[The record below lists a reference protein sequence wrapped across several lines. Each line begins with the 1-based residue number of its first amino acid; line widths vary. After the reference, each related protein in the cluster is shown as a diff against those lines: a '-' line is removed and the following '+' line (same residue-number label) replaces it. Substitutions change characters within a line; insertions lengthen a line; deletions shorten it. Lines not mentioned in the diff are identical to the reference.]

1 MPEMKDLIAIFK
13 AETEEHLT
21 KLDNGLVE
29 LEKQPDNVE
38 LASSLNREVHTL
50 KGAARVF
57 GFYEIQDIA
66 HRIEDIFEEVAGKR
80 AVFNSSM
87 AERIFKGLDAIRAIL
102 EKIAQEKKIDAEVDV
117 DASDICRELEECI
130 SATQPI
136 RTTKKREKGRK
147 KEKEVAETEAND
159 EQAKGDQ
166 QKEQEAN
173 LSTPPPEVPSRPS
186 TRAFRQAQGP
196 ELNQGAFPQVQ
207 NPEFNLGAQA
217 KGPEVR
223 SESHSPAPPSKAAL
237 HEAPSPHS
245 AARTE
250 EYIRV
255 PISRVDKLL
264 YLVGEVVINKM
275 KASAMSA
282 QAKRLSKL
290 SREAQKSISGLSETI
305 KKEFSPQNGEV
316 TKWLSQCEA
325 QVQRLRERT
334 LELYDHVSTEAFHL
348 EPVIDELQAK
358 IKEIK
363 MLPLSTIFEGFPR
376 MVRDIASQQAKQVNL
391 VISGEEN
398 ELDKKVLEGIKTSLI
413 HILRNCI
420 DHGIEEPEARA
431 ALGKPREGTIKISA
445 SHKGD
450 NVVII
455 VEDDGRGM
463 DTAQI
468 KETALK
474 KRLVSIHDLEGMSDK
489 EVMNIVF
496 MNGYSTSPIVT
507 DVSGRG
513 MGLDIVRRDIADLKG
528 RVILET
534 EKNRGT
540 KFTLVLPLT
549 IAIIQ
554 VLLLKVQSMLFA
566 LPMFSVTESVK
577 VSRDDIFVTGGR
589 MAIQFR
595 EHIVP
600 LVKLNEVLGLPPTE
614 KEKKEK
620 KEILVVMASSL
631 DSRVGFIVD
640 EIAGEEEAFIKSLG
654 KHLGKVKNVS
664 GAIIMPTGDVVVVLD
679 IADLVTHSALGLPHT
694 TGKRSATETKPKEKR
709 ILVVEDAFSTRE
721 LEKSILETH
730 GYVVDTAVDG
740 LDALDRMVNNQYD
753 LVVSDVEMPRM
764 DGFELCRTL
773 KNNEGYKDIPVIMV
787 TALQKEED
795 KRRGIEVGAAAYLVK
810 SAFEQTNLLETIER
824 LVG

>member
-13 AETEEHLT
+13 AETEDHLT
-21 KLDNGLVE
+21 KLENGLVA
-29 LEKQPDNVE
+29 LEKQPDNVD

-87 AERIFKGLDAIRAIL
+87 AEGIFKGLDAIRAIL

-117 DASDICRELEECI
+117 DASDICRDLEECI
-130 SATQPI
+130 SAAQPI
-136 RTTKKREKGRK
+136 RTRKKKKRGSKREKEAAEIQAK
-147 KEKEVAETEAND
+147 DEKEKGD
-159 EQAKGDQ
+159 PQDQ
-166 QKEQEAN
+166 QKDQKVKKAPDKIVDRTSETVA
-173 LSTPPPEVPSRPS
+173 PHPS
-186 TRAFRQAQGP
+186 GP
-196 ELNQGAFPQVQ
+196 
-207 NPEFNLGAQA
+207 
-217 KGPEVR
+217 
-223 SESHSPAPPSKAAL
+223 
-237 HEAPSPHS
+237 
-245 AARTE
+245 TE

-255 PISRVDKLL
+255 PMSRVDKLL
-264 YLVGEVVINKM
+264 YLVGEVVINNM

-282 QAKRLSKL
+282 QAKRLFKL
-290 SREAQKSISGLSETI
+290 SREAQKSVSSLSEAI
-305 KKEFSPQNGEV
+305 KKGFSSQNGEV
-316 TKWLSQCEA
+316 TKWLSQCET
-325 QVQRLRERT
+325 QMQRLRERT

-348 EPVIDELQAK
+348 DPVIDELQAK

-376 MVRDIASQQAKQVNL
+376 MVRDIASQQGKQVNL
-391 VISGEEN
+391 MISGEEN
-398 ELDKKVLEGIKTSLI
+398 ELDKKVLEGIKISLI

-420 DHGIEEPEARA
+420 DHGIEEPEVRA
-431 ALGKPREGTIKISA
+431 ALGKPRDGTIKVSA
-445 SHKGD
+445 SHEGD
-450 NVVII
+450 NVVIT
-455 VEDDGRGM
+455 VVDDGRGM
-463 DTAQI
+463 DIAQI
-468 KETALK
+468 RETALK
-474 KRLVSIHDLEGMSDK
+474 KGLLSNHNLEGMSDK

-507 DVSGRG
+507 EVSGRG
-513 MGLDIVRRDIADLKG
+513 MGLDIVRRDITNLKG

-534 EKNRGT
+534 EKNRGA

-554 VLLLKVQSMLFA
+554 VLLVKVQNMLFA

-577 VSRDDIFVTGGR
+577 VSRNDVSVTGGR
-589 MAIQFR
+589 MAIPFR

-600 LVKLNEVLGLPPTE
+600 LVRLNEVLGLPPAGDDKGE
-614 KEKKEK
+614 AKKEM
-620 KEILVVMASSL
+620 LVVMTTSL

-640 EIAGEEEAFIKSLG
+640 GIAGEGEAFIKSLG

-664 GAIIMPTGDVVVVLD
+664 GAIIMPTGEVVVVLD
-679 IADLVTHSALGLPHT
+679 TTDLVAHSARGLAHVSGQKNAPK
-694 TGKRSATETKPKEKR
+694 GKYKEKR

-730 GYVVDTAVDG
+730 GYLVDTAVDG
-740 LDALDRMVNNQYD
+740 LDALNRMVNNQYD
-753 LVVSDVEMPRM
+753 LIVSDVEMPRM
-764 DGFELCRTL
+764 DGFELCKTL
-773 KNNEGYKDIPVIMV
+773 KNNEGYKDIPVVMV

-810 SAFEQTNLLETIER
+810 SAFEQTNLLDTIER

>member
-21 KLDNGLVE
+21 KLENGLVE
-29 LEKQPDNVE
+29 LEKLPDNIE

-57 GFYEIQDIA
+57 GFNEIQDIA

-87 AERIFKGLDAIRAIL
+87 AEGIFKGLDAIRAIL
-102 EKIAQEKKIDAEVDV
+102 EKITQEKKIDAEVDV

-130 SATQPI
+130 SAAQAI
-136 RTTKKREKGRK
+136 RTRRKRERGPK
-147 KEKEVAETEAND
+147 KEKEAAESHVRN
-159 EQAKGDQ
+159 EQEKGDPRDQ
-166 QKEQEAN
+166 QKEQEVKKAPDKIADRKGETVAPHP
-173 LSTPPPEVPSRPS
+173 L
-186 TRAFRQAQGP
+186 AQ
-196 ELNQGAFPQVQ
+196 
-207 NPEFNLGAQA
+207 
-217 KGPEVR
+217 
-223 SESHSPAPPSKAAL
+223 
-237 HEAPSPHS
+237 
-245 AARTE
+245 TE

-255 PISRVDKLL
+255 PMSRVDKLL

-282 QAKRLSKL
+282 QAKKLSKL
-290 SREAQKSISGLSETI
+290 SREAQKSVSSLSEAI
-305 KKEFSPQNGEV
+305 KKEVSSQNGEV

-325 QVQRLRERT
+325 QMQRLRERT
-334 LELYDHVSTEAFHL
+334 LELYEHVSTEAFHL
-348 EPVIDELQAK
+348 DPVIDELQAK

-376 MVRDIASQQAKQVNL
+376 MVRDIASQQGKHVNL
-391 VISGEEN
+391 VISGEET
-398 ELDKKVLEGIKTSLI
+398 ELDKKVMEGIKTSLI
-413 HILRNCI
+413 HILRNCV
-420 DHGIEEPEARA
+420 DHGIEEPEVRA
-431 ALGKPREGTIKISA
+431 NLGKPRDGTIKVSA
-445 SHKGD
+445 SHEGD
-450 NVVII
+450 NVVIT

-463 DTAQI
+463 DISQI
-468 KETALK
+468 KETAVK
-474 KRLVSIHDLEGMSDK
+474 KRLVSSHDLEGMPDK
-489 EVMNIVF
+489 EVMNVVF

-513 MGLDIVRRDIADLKG
+513 MGLDIVRRDITNLKG
-528 RVILET
+528 RVILDT
-534 EKNRGT
+534 GKDRGT

-554 VLLLKVQSMLFA
+554 VLLVKVQSMLFA
-566 LPMFSVTESVK
+566 LPMFTVTESVK
-577 VSRDDIFVTGGR
+577 VSRDDVSVTGGR
-589 MAIQFR
+589 MAIPFR
-595 EHIVP
+595 EQIVP
-600 LVKLNEVLGLPPTE
+600 LVKLNEVLGLPEAGSEEE
-614 KEKKEK
+614 KAKKEM
-620 KEILVVMASSL
+620 LVVMATSL
-631 DSRVGFIVD
+631 DRRVGFIVD

-664 GAIIMPTGDVVVVLD
+664 GAIIMPTGEVVVVLD
-679 IADLVTHSALGLPHT
+679 TTDLVAHSALGFPQVA
-694 TGKRSATETKPKEKR
+694 GKKSFPKGKHKEKR

-730 GYVVDTAVDG
+730 GYLVDTAVDG

-753 LVVSDVEMPRM
+753 LIVSDVEMPRM

-773 KNNEGYKDIPVIMV
+773 KNNEGYKDIPVVMV
-787 TALQKEED
+787 TALQREED

-810 SAFEQTNLLETIER
+810 SAFEQTNLLDTIER